1 MVSNVDEADPREVQA
16 LQTYLQEYGQQ
27 AEVLS
32 RQLEFMERQRIESV
46 AAIEALKA
54 LAAEKEGVILVPI
67 GGGSTLR
74 ARIID
79 PDNVLVNVGADVVI
93 RRKNEEAIGFIEDR
107 IKELEALEKRVSDS
121 LEHVR
126 AQINEIA
133 RRIDQTYRRAQ
144 AG

>member
-1 MVSNVDEADPREVQA
+1 MVNRVNDADPREVQA

-32 RQLEFMERQRIESV
+32 RQLEFMERQRMESV

-54 LAAEKEGVILVPI
+54 LAAEKEGIILVPI
-67 GGGSTLR
+67 GGGTTLR

-79 PDNVLVNVGADVVI
+79 PDNVLVNIGADVVI
-93 RRKNEEAIGFIEDR
+93 RRKNEEAIGFLEDR
-107 IKELEALEKRVSDS
+107 IKELETLEKRVSDS
-121 LEHVR
+121 LDQVR
-126 AQINEIA
+126 AQINELA
-133 RRIDQTYRRAQ
+133 RRIDQSYRKAQ

>member
-16 LQTYLQEYGQQ
+16 LQTYLNEYGQQ

-32 RQLEFMERQRIESV
+32 RQLEFMDRQRLESV

-67 GGGSTLR
+67 GGGTTLR

-79 PDNVLVNVGADVVI
+79 PDNVLVNIGADVVI

-107 IKELEALEKRVSDS
+107 IKELETLEKRVSDS
-121 LEHVR
+121 LDQVR

-133 RRIDQTYRRAQ
+133 RRIDQAYRKAQ

>member
-1 MVSNVDEADPREVQA
+1 MVTKVNEADPREVQA

-32 RQLEFMERQRIESV
+32 RQLEFMERQRVESL

-54 LAAEKEGVILVPI
+54 LAAEKEGIILVPI
-67 GGGSTLR
+67 GGGTTLR

-79 PDNVLVNVGADVVI
+79 PDNVLVNIGAEVVI

-107 IKELEALEKRVSDS
+107 TKELEALEKKVSES
-121 LEHVR
+121 LEQVR
-126 AQINEIA
+126 GQINELA
-133 RRIDQTYRRAQ
+133 RRIDQAYRKVQ

>member
-1 MVSNVDEADPREVQA
+1 MVNNVAEADPREVQA

-32 RQLEFMERQRIESV
+32 RQLDFMERQRQESI

-54 LAAEKEGVILVPI
+54 IAAEKEGIILVPV
-67 GGGSTLR
+67 GGGTTLR

-79 PDNVLVNVGADVVI
+79 PDNVLVNIGADVVI
-93 RRKNEEAIGFIEDR
+93 RQKNEEAIGFLEDR
-107 IKELEALEKRVSDS
+107 TKELETLEKRVSDS
-121 LEHVR
+121 LEQVR
-126 AQINEIA
+126 AQINELA
-133 RRIDQTYRRAQ
+133 RRIDQAYRKAQ

>member
-1 MVSNVDEADPREVQA
+1 MVNNVSEADPREVQA

-32 RQLEFMERQRIESV
+32 RQLEFMERQRMESV
-46 AAIEALKA
+46 AAIDALKA
-54 LAAEKEGVILVPI
+54 LAAETEGVILVPI
-67 GGGSTLR
+67 GGGTTLR

-93 RRKNEEAIGFIEDR
+93 RRKNEEAVGFIEDR
-107 IKELEALEKRVSDS
+107 IKELETLEKRVSDS
-121 LEHVR
+121 LDQVR
-126 AQINEIA
+126 AQINDLA
-133 RRIDQTYRRAQ
+133 RRIDQAYRKAQ

>member
-1 MVSNVDEADPREVQA
+1 MVNNVNEADPREVQA

-32 RQLEFMERQRIESV
+32 RQLEFMDRQRLESV

-67 GGGSTLR
+67 GGGTTLR

-79 PDNVLVNVGADVVI
+79 PDNVLVNIGADVVI

-107 IKELEALEKRVSDS
+107 IRELETLEKRVSDS
-121 LEHVR
+121 LDQVR
-126 AQINEIA
+126 GQINELA
-133 RRIDQTYRRAQ
+133 RRIDQVYRKGQ

>member
-1 MVSNVDEADPREVQA
+1 MVSSVNEADPREVQA

-32 RQLEFMERQRIESV
+32 RQLEFMERQRLESV
-46 AAIEALKA
+46 AAIDALKA

-67 GGGSTLR
+67 GGGTTLR

-79 PDNVLVNVGADVVI
+79 PDNVLVNIGADVVI

-107 IKELEALEKRVSDS
+107 IKELETLEKRVSDS
-121 LEHVR
+121 LDQVR
-126 AQINEIA
+126 SQINELA
-133 RRIDQTYRRAQ
+133 RRIDQAYRKAQ

>member
-1 MVSNVDEADPREVQA
+1 MVNKVNEADPREVQA

-32 RQLEFMERQRIESV
+32 RQLEFMERQRMESV
-46 AAIEALKA
+46 AAIDALKA
-54 LAAEKEGVILVPI
+54 LAAETEGIILVPI
-67 GGGSTLR
+67 GGGTTLR

-93 RRKNEEAIGFIEDR
+93 RRKNEEAVGFIEDR
-107 IKELEALEKRVSDS
+107 IKELETLEKRVSDS
-121 LEHVR
+121 LDQVR
-126 AQINEIA
+126 AQINDLA
-133 RRIDQTYRRAQ
+133 RRIDQAYRKAQ

>member
-32 RQLEFMERQRIESV
+32 QQLEFMERQRMESL
-46 AAIEALKA
+46 AAIDALRA
-54 LAAEKEGVILVPI
+54 LASEKEGVILVPI
-67 GGGSTLR
+67 GGGTTLR

-79 PDNVLVNVGADVVI
+79 PDNVLVNIGADVVI

-107 IKELEALEKRVSDS
+107 IKELETLEKRVAGS
-121 LEHVR
+121 LDQVR
-126 AQINEIA
+126 AQINELA
-133 RRIDQTYRRAQ
+133 RRIDQAYRKGQ

>member
-1 MVSNVDEADPREVQA
+1 MVSNVDEADPREMQA

-27 AEVLS
+27 AEVLT

-46 AAIEALKA
+46 AAIEALRA

-67 GGGSTLR
+67 GGGTTLR

-93 RRKNEEAIGFIEDR
+93 RQKNEEAIVFIEDR
-107 IKELEALEKRVSDS
+107 IKELETLEKRISDS
-121 LEHVR
+121 LDQVR
-126 AQINEIA
+126 AQINELA
-133 RRIDQTYRRAQ
+133 RRIDQTYRKAQ

>member
-1 MVSNVDEADPREVQA
+1 MVNNVNESDPREVQA

-32 RQLEFMERQRIESV
+32 RQLEFMDRQRLESV

-54 LAAEKEGVILVPI
+54 LAAEKEGIILVPI
-67 GGGSTLR
+67 GGGTTLR
-74 ARIID
+74 ARIMD
-79 PDNVLVNVGADVVI
+79 PDNVLVNIGADVVI

-107 IKELEALEKRVSDS
+107 IKELETLEKRVSGS
-121 LEHVR
+121 LEQVR
-126 AQINEIA
+126 AQINELA
-133 RRIDQTYRRAQ
+133 RRIDQAYRKGQ

>member
-1 MVSNVDEADPREVQA
+1 VNEADPREVQA

-32 RQLEFMERQRIESV
+32 RQLEFMERQRLESV
-46 AAIEALKA
+46 AAIDALKA

-67 GGGSTLR
+67 GGGTTLR

-79 PDNVLVNVGADVVI
+79 PDNVLVNIGADVVI

-107 IKELEALEKRVSDS
+107 IKELETLEKRVSDS
-121 LEHVR
+121 LDQVR
-126 AQINEIA
+126 SQINELA
-133 RRIDQTYRRAQ
+133 RRIDQAYRKAQ